1 MFIAI
6 MTGMRTNMKQAAS
19 PVNCASAHSKLN
31 GYYCSSIMRQRRDT
45 VMSGDVPS
53 EKCRPA
59 RRYQTL
65 ANMSQ
70 TDIMFSAPKYR
81 TELAQQAYAM
91 AQRRMYAQRAGSST
105 SFEALRV

>member
-1 MFIAI
+1 M
-6 MTGMRTNMKQAAS
+6 
-19 PVNCASAHSKLN
+19 H
-31 GYYCSSIMRQRRDT
+31 
-45 VMSGDVPS
+45 DVPVVHHAS
-53 EKCRPA
+53 EKYRPV

-70 TDIMFSAPKYR
+70 PTFDIMFSAPKYR

-105 SFEALRV
+105 GFEALRVSA